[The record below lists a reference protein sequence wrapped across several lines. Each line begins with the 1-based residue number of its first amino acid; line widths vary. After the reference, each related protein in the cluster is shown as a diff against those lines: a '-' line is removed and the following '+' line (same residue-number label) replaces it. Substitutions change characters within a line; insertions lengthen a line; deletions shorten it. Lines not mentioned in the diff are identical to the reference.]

1 MGSTADMR
9 HRYEKFELLEQDAG
23 SDPFDL
29 FDRWFQLASQ
39 DGLLEANAMIL
50 ATVNAQNEPEARMVL
65 LKSYSEEGF
74 VFFTNYDSAKGQA
87 IAHHPQVSLLFFW
100 INQERQVRISG
111 QAHKLSEADST
122 EYFNSRPYGSRIGAW
137 ASQQS
142 QAVERATL
150 ERRFEEFS
158 AKYPEDVPKP
168 PHWGGYLVV
177 PSRIEFWQGRP
188 SRMHDR
194 LLYRKAEDQ
203 WTMTRLAP

>member
-23 SDPFDL
+23 SDPFAL

-39 DGLLEANAMIL
+39 DGLIEANAMTL
-50 ATVNAQNEPEARMVL
+50 ATVNAAGEPEARMVL

-74 VFFTNYDSAKGQA
+74 IFFTNYDSAKGQA
-87 IAHHPQVSLLFFW
+87 IAHNPQVSLLFFW
-100 INQERQVRISG
+100 INQERQVRING
-111 QAHKLSEADST
+111 QAHKLSVADST

-142 QAVERATL
+142 QVVERKTL
-150 ERRFEEFS
+150 EQRFEEY
-158 AKYPEDVPKP
+158 AARYPDAVPKP

-177 PSRIEFWQGRP
+177 PSSFEFWQGRP

-194 LLYRKAEDQ
+194 LCYRKAKDQ
-203 WTMTRLAP
+203 WLMTRLAP

>member
-23 SDPFDL
+23 SDPFAL

-39 DGLLEANAMIL
+39 DGLIEANAMTL
-50 ATVNAQNEPEARMVL
+50 ATVNAAGEPEARMVL
-65 LKSYSEEGF
+65 LKSYSEDGF
-74 VFFTNYDSAKGQA
+74 IFFTNYDSAKGQA
-87 IAHHPQVSLLFFW
+87 IAYNPQVSLLFFW
-100 INQERQVRISG
+100 INQERQVRING
-111 QAHKLSEADST
+111 QAHKLSVADST

-142 QAVERATL
+142 QVVERKTL
-150 ERRFEEFS
+150 EQRFEEY
-158 AKYPEDVPKP
+158 AARYPDAVPKP

-177 PSRIEFWQGRP
+177 PSSFEFWQGRP

-194 LLYRKAEDQ
+194 LCYRKAKDQ
-203 WTMTRLAP
+203 WLMTRLAP

>member
-23 SDPFDL
+23 SDPFAL

-39 DGLLEANAMIL
+39 DGLIEANAMTL
-50 ATVNAQNEPEARMVL
+50 ATVNAAGEPEARMVL

-74 VFFTNYDSAKGQA
+74 IFFTNYDSAKGQA
-87 IAHHPQVSLLFFW
+87 IAHNPQVSLLFFW
-100 INQERQVRISG
+100 INQERQVRING
-111 QAHKLSEADST
+111 QAHKLSVADST

-142 QAVERATL
+142 QVVERKTL
-150 ERRFEEFS
+150 EQRFEEYV
-158 AKYPEDVPKP
+158 ARYPDAVPKP

-177 PSRIEFWQGRP
+177 PSSFEFWQGRP

-194 LLYRKAEDQ
+194 LCYRKAKDQ
-203 WTMTRLAP
+203 WLMTRLAP

>member
-23 SDPFDL
+23 SDPFAL

-39 DGLLEANAMIL
+39 DGLIEANAMTL
-50 ATVNAQNEPEARMVL
+50 ATVNAAGEPEARMVL
-65 LKSYSEEGF
+65 LKSYGEDGF
-74 VFFTNYDSAKGQA
+74 IFFTNYDSAKGQA
-87 IAHHPQVSLLFFW
+87 IAHNPQVSLLFFW
-100 INQERQVRISG
+100 INQERQVRING
-111 QAHKLSEADST
+111 QAHKLSVADST

-142 QAVERATL
+142 QVVERKTL
-150 ERRFEEFS
+150 EQRFEEY
-158 AKYPEDVPKP
+158 AARYPDAVPKP

-177 PSRIEFWQGRP
+177 PSSFEFWQGRP

-194 LLYRKAEDQ
+194 LCYRKAKDQ
-203 WTMTRLAP
+203 WLMTRLAP

>member
-23 SDPFDL
+23 SDPFAL

-39 DGLLEANAMIL
+39 DGLIEANAMTL
-50 ATVNAQNEPEARMVL
+50 ATVNAAGEPEARMVL
-65 LKSYSEEGF
+65 LKSYSEDGF
-74 VFFTNYDSAKGQA
+74 IFFTNYDSAKGQA
-87 IAHHPQVSLLFFW
+87 IAHNPQVSLLFFW
-100 INQERQVRISG
+100 INQERQVRING
-111 QAHKLSEADST
+111 QAHKLSVVDST

-142 QAVERATL
+142 QVVERKTL
-150 ERRFEEFS
+150 EQRFEDY
-158 AKYPEDVPKP
+158 AARYPDAVPKP

-177 PSRIEFWQGRP
+177 PSSFEFWQGRP

-194 LLYRKAEDQ
+194 LCYRKAKDQ
-203 WTMTRLAP
+203 WLMTRLAP

>member
-23 SDPFDL
+23 SDPFAL

-39 DGLLEANAMIL
+39 DGLIEANAMTL
-50 ATVNAQNEPEARMVL
+50 ATVNAADEPEARMVL
-65 LKSYSEEGF
+65 LKSYSEDGF
-74 VFFTNYDSAKGQA
+74 IFFTNYDSAKGQA
-87 IAHHPQVSLLFFW
+87 IAHNPQVSLLFFW
-100 INQERQVRISG
+100 INQERQVRING
-111 QAHKLSEADST
+111 QAHKLSVADST

-142 QAVERATL
+142 QVVERKTL
-150 ERRFEEFS
+150 EQRFEDY
-158 AKYPEDVPKP
+158 AARYPDAVPKP

-177 PSRIEFWQGRP
+177 PSSFEFWQGRP

-194 LLYRKAEDQ
+194 LCYRKAKDQ
-203 WTMTRLAP
+203 WLMTRLAP

>member
-23 SDPFDL
+23 SDPFAL

-39 DGLLEANAMIL
+39 DGLIEANAMTL
-50 ATVNAQNEPEARMVL
+50 ATVNAAGEPEARMVL
-65 LKSYSEEGF
+65 LKSYSEDGF
-74 VFFTNYDSAKGQA
+74 IFFTNYDSAKGQA
-87 IAHHPQVSLLFFW
+87 IAHNPQVSLLFFW
-100 INQERQVRISG
+100 INQERQVRING
-111 QAHKLSEADST
+111 QAHKLSVADST

-142 QAVERATL
+142 QVVERKTL
-150 ERRFEEFS
+150 EQRFEEYS
-158 AKYPEDVPKP
+158 ARYPDAVPKP

-177 PSRIEFWQGRP
+177 PSSFEFWQGRP

-194 LLYRKAEDQ
+194 LCYRKAKDQ
-203 WTMTRLAP
+203 WLMTRLAP

>member
-23 SDPFDL
+23 SDPFAL

-39 DGLLEANAMIL
+39 DDLLEANAMTL
-50 ATVNAQNEPEARMVL
+50 ATVNAAGEPEARMVL
-65 LKSYSEEGF
+65 LKSYGEDGF
-74 VFFTNYDSAKGQA
+74 IFFTNYDSAKGQA
-87 IAHHPQVSLLFFW
+87 IAHNPQVSLLFFW
-100 INQERQVRISG
+100 INQERQVRING
-111 QAHKLSEADST
+111 QAHKLSVADST

-142 QAVERATL
+142 QVVERKTL
-150 ERRFEEFS
+150 EQRFEEY
-158 AKYPEDVPKP
+158 AARYPDAVPKP

-177 PSRIEFWQGRP
+177 PSSFEFWQGRP

-194 LLYRKAEDQ
+194 LCYRKAKDQ
-203 WTMTRLAP
+203 WLMTRLAP

>member
-23 SDPFDL
+23 SDPFAL

-39 DGLLEANAMIL
+39 DGLIGANAMTL
-50 ATVNAQNEPEARMVL
+50 ATVNAAGEPEARMVL
-65 LKSYSEEGF
+65 LKSYSEDGF
-74 VFFTNYDSAKGQA
+74 IFFTNYDSAKGQA
-87 IAHHPQVSLLFFW
+87 IAHNPQVSLLFFW
-100 INQERQVRISG
+100 INQERQVRING
-111 QAHKLSEADST
+111 QAHKLSVADST

-142 QAVERATL
+142 QVVERKTL
-150 ERRFEEFS
+150 EQRFEDY
-158 AKYPEDVPKP
+158 AARYPDAVPKP

-177 PSRIEFWQGRP
+177 PSSFEFWQGRP

-194 LLYRKAEDQ
+194 LCYRKAKDQ
-203 WTMTRLAP
+203 WLMTRLAP

>member
-23 SDPFDL
+23 SDPFAL

-39 DGLLEANAMIL
+39 DGLIEANAMTL
-50 ATVNAQNEPEARMVL
+50 ATVNAAGEPEARMVL
-65 LKSYSEEGF
+65 LKSYSEDGF
-74 VFFTNYDSAKGQA
+74 IFFTNYDSAKGQA
-87 IAHHPQVSLLFFW
+87 IAHNPQVSLLFFW
-100 INQERQVRISG
+100 INQERQVRING
-111 QAHKLSEADST
+111 QAHKLSVADST

-142 QAVERATL
+142 QVVERKTL
-150 ERRFEEFS
+150 EQRFEDY
-158 AKYPEDVPKP
+158 AARYPDAVPKP

-177 PSRIEFWQGRP
+177 PSSFEFWQGRP

-194 LLYRKAEDQ
+194 LCYRKAKDQ
-203 WTMTRLAP
+203 WLMTRLAP

>member
-23 SDPFDL
+23 SDPFAL

-39 DGLLEANAMIL
+39 DGLIEANAMTL
-50 ATVNAQNEPEARMVL
+50 ATVNAAGEPEARMVL
-65 LKSYSEEGF
+65 LKSYSEDGF
-74 VFFTNYDSAKGQA
+74 IFFTNYDSAKGQA
-87 IAHHPQVSLLFFW
+87 IAHNPQVSLLFFW
-100 INQERQVRISG
+100 INQERQVRING
-111 QAHKLSEADST
+111 QAHKLSVADST

-142 QAVERATL
+142 QVVERKTL
-150 ERRFEEFS
+150 EQRFEEY
-158 AKYPEDVPKP
+158 AARYPDAVPKP

-177 PSRIEFWQGRP
+177 PSSFEFWQGRP

-194 LLYRKAEDQ
+194 LCYRKAKDQ
-203 WTMTRLAP
+203 WLMTRLAP

>member
-23 SDPFDL
+23 SDPFAL

-39 DGLLEANAMIL
+39 DGLIEANAMTL
-50 ATVNAQNEPEARMVL
+50 ATVNAAGEPEARMVL
-65 LKSYSEEGF
+65 LKSFSEDGF
-74 VFFTNYDSAKGQA
+74 IFFTNYDSAKGQA
-87 IAHHPQVSLLFFW
+87 IAHNPQVSLLFFW
-100 INQERQVRISG
+100 INQERQVRING
-111 QAHKLSEADST
+111 QAHKLSVADST

-142 QAVERATL
+142 QVVERKTL
-150 ERRFEEFS
+150 EQRFEEY
-158 AKYPEDVPKP
+158 AARYPDAVPKP

-177 PSRIEFWQGRP
+177 PSSFEFWQGRP

-194 LLYRKAEDQ
+194 LCYRKAKDQ
-203 WTMTRLAP
+203 WLMTRLAP